1 VARGVARPELRDEL
15 FAAADRIM
23 AREGAVGLTS
33 RAITDEAGC
42 AKGILHNHFD
52 GLDGFLTEFA
62 VDRLGKAMAQLSG
75 LAARAGHGDVLD
87 NLADAAMG
95 LFGSGAVTVA
105 ALIAGKPA
113 LTARISTAVDTAGTS
128 LQAVEWTFT
137 DYLAAERDLGRV
149 PADVDVDVLA
159 FTMVSAVH
167 HLFFTGHGSELDPA
181 RVRHIITTL
190 LHR

>member
-1 VARGVARPELRDEL
+1 
-15 FAAADRIM
+15 
-23 AREGAVGLTS
+23 
-33 RAITDEAGC
+33 
-42 AKGILHNHFD
+42 
-52 GLDGFLTEFA
+52 

-75 LAARAGHGDVLD
+75 LAARAGHGDVVD

-159 FTMVSAVH
+159 FTMVSAVD
-167 HLFFTGHGSELDPA
+167 TPC
-181 RVRHIITTL
+181 VITLVQSSAVHSPKLGPSASTVD
-190 LHR
+190 